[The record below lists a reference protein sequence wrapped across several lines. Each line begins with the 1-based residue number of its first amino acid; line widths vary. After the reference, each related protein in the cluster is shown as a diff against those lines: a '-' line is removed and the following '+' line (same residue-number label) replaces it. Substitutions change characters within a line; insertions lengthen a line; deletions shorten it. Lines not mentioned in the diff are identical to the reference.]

1 MKSSR
6 LPPRFSVE
14 EPGYEARFG
23 YISEIEKQRNGM
35 VVYSGCDMLSLS
47 LHGMHVLE
55 SQNIYHCIIKFAY
68 FETLRYHFNYIFSR
82 CA

>member
-1 MKSSR
+1 
-6 LPPRFSVE
+6 
-14 EPGYEARFG
+14 
-23 YISEIEKQRNGM
+23 M
-35 VVYSGCDMLSLS
+35 VVYSGCDMIALS

-68 FETLRYHFNYIFSR
+68 FETLRHHFNYIFSR